1 MAGGVC
7 QHAIES
13 LDSAGSQIDRS
24 ENARRREALQ
34 QGARSR
40 ERNRPMSF
48 GRGAISLVFLGLE
61 FFDVRLKLWEGCPAQ
76 KVKANHLIGSLVRLS
91 TGVEQNQQA
100 SDDRQ
105 VHLDL
110 DTATDAKLPLNSL
123 ELTCLL

>member
-40 ERNRPMSF
+40 ERNRPP
-48 GRGAISLVFLGLE
+48 R
-61 FFDVRLKLWEGCPAQ
+61 AQ
-76 KVKANHLIGSLVRLS
+76 PSS
-91 TGVEQNQQA
+91 
-100 SDDRQ
+100 
-105 VHLDL
+105 
-110 DTATDAKLPLNSL
+110 
-123 ELTCLL
+123 

>member
-1 MAGGVC
+1 VC

-40 ERNRPMSF
+40 ERNRPMRF
-48 GRGAISLVFLGLE
+48 GHGAISLVFLGLE
-61 FFDVRLKLWEGCPAQ
+61 FFDVSLKLWEGYPAQ

-91 TGVEQNQQA
+91 TGVDQNQQA

-110 DTATDAKLPLNSL
+110 DTVRLRTEQVATSE
-123 ELTCLL
+123 ELFYHSKK